1 MIEAA
6 GDIEV
11 VEEIWVLSHTFR
23 VMLGHE
29 FERLSELVSA
39 HHFPLSLHLTDH
51 VLELVV
57 D

>member
-6 GDIEV
+6 GNIEI
-11 VEEIWVLSHTFR
+11 VEEIWMLSHTFR